1 MKNNIATQDWL
12 RRATAPSR
20 IEIIEAYFRGHGYQP
35 HRHDTYAIG
44 RTLSGVQSFRYR
56 GSMRHGLPGST
67 LVLHPDE
74 LHDGEAGTEEGF
86 RYRMLYVE
94 PSLIQS
100 ILGGQSL
107 PYIKGGISADPRLL
121 AAATPLLCAVDAPL
135 QPLEEDEA
143 LYGLAHALSAVGG
156 LRFHRRAFDYPAAE
170 RARDYIHEF
179 FYRSISSEELTAAS
193 GRERWALSRDF
204 RALYGTSPHR
214 YVILRRISYC
224 KQLLLAGFSMAD
236 SAIQAGFTDQSHMIR
251 HFNACIGLSPGRWL
265 KLHGLSSHTCT
276 NVQYAPPAAL

>member
-94 PSLIQS
+94 P
-100 ILGGQSL
+100 
-107 PYIKGGISADPRLL
+107 
-121 AAATPLLCAVDAPL
+121 
-135 QPLEEDEA
+135 
-143 LYGLAHALSAVGG
+143 
-156 LRFHRRAFDYPAAE
+156 
-170 RARDYIHEF
+170 
-179 FYRSISSEELTAAS
+179 
-193 GRERWALSRDF
+193 
-204 RALYGTSPHR
+204 
-214 YVILRRISYC
+214 
-224 KQLLLAGFSMAD
+224 
-236 SAIQAGFTDQSHMIR
+236 
-251 HFNACIGLSPGRWL
+251 
-265 KLHGLSSHTCT
+265 
-276 NVQYAPPAAL
+276 